1 MSVNSQVDSVMAT
14 IKLFASLREIAGEST
29 ITVPM
34 GGGGVVRD
42 LGPILRR
49 INPALGAAVFD
60 EAGELTGKAQVLVNG
75 RNIEWLGGLDTP
87 ITDADTIA
95 LMAPVAGG

>member
-1 MSVNSQVDSVMAT
+1 MAT

-34 GGGGVVRD
+34 DGGGVVRD

-49 INPALGAAVFD
+49 INPALGAEVFD
-60 EAGELTGKAQVLVNG
+60 EAGELTGRVQVLVNG
-75 RNIEWLGGLDTP
+75 RNIEWLHGLDTP
-87 ITDADTIA
+87 VTDADTIA